1 MNITRY
7 LRILFAILI
16 LAGLFP
22 TGIALADSL
31 YIGDGGDNTVKQFD
45 AGGAFIGQFVQSTN
59 PNLTGPRGLIFV
71 NGNPPNLLL
80 VNQNV
85 NTSKSG
91 DIFRY
96 NGDTGA
102 FIDAIVSHNNE
113 DAPFAPRG
121 TVLWNG
127 ILFVASVV
135 SDQQNNPGSV
145 LAYNATS
152 GALVGTLTPDA
163 TFNHPFHPRGVVI
176 GPDGLLYVSNVP
188 NLPAPDGT
196 GLGGQVLRFDPVDPG
211 TKAFIDVFIDDGGGV
226 GHLNRPEGLVFDP
239 NGNLYVTSFPANARD
254 NDKIL
259 VFNGTNGAL
268 LPGKTI
274 NLDQV
279 GQPRAFAQ
287 ALLFGPGGFLF
298 VPISGNGPDTGAVR
312 RYNVANKT
320 FVNFVLPAVQGG
332 PLGQPWYL
340 TFGETDPGTL
350 EYNP

>member
-1 MNITRY
+1 
-7 LRILFAILI
+7 
-16 LAGLFP
+16 
-22 TGIALADSL
+22 
-31 YIGDGGDNTVKQFD
+31 
-45 AGGAFIGQFVQSTN
+45 
-59 PNLTGPRGLIFV
+59 
-71 NGNPPNLLL
+71 
-80 VNQNV
+80 
-85 NTSKSG
+85 
-91 DIFRY
+91 
-96 NGDTGA
+96 
-102 FIDAIVSHNNE
+102 
-113 DAPFAPRG
+113 
-121 TVLWNG
+121 
-127 ILFVASVV
+127 
-135 SDQQNNPGSV
+135 
-145 LAYNATS
+145 
-152 GALVGTLTPDA
+152 
-163 TFNHPFHPRGVVI
+163 
-176 GPDGLLYVSNVP
+176 
-188 NLPAPDGT
+188 
-196 GLGGQVLRFDPVDPG
+196 
-211 TKAFIDVFIDDGGGV
+211 V

-279 GQPRAFAQ
+279 GQSRAFAQ

-298 VPISGNGPDTGAVR
+298 VPINGNGPDTGAVR